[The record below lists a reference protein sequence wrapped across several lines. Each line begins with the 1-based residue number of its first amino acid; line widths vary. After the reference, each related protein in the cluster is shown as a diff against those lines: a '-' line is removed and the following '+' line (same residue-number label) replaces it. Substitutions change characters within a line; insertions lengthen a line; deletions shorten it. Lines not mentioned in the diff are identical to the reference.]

1 VSCPLISEGK
11 VNSPSILRKLFFPKY
26 QCRLTNKSTNKSY
39 CGCCAA
45 SCSRAAVSS
54 CFWFFAASFAA
65 FAFSFAAFSSC
76 FCRRFCAFIS
86 DLVIGAVA
94 SLVLVV
100 EEVAVEGVVLVVVV
114 VDVCALTRMGCS
126 IRRPSNR

>member
-1 VSCPLISEGK
+1 
-11 VNSPSILRKLFFPKY
+11 
-26 QCRLTNKSTNKSY
+26 
-39 CGCCAA
+39 
-45 SCSRAAVSS
+45 VSS

-94 SLVLVV
+94 SLVLIV
-100 EEVAVEGVVLVVVV
+100 EEVPVEGVVLVVVV
-114 VDVCALTRMGCS
+114 VDVCAFARTGCS
-126 IRRPSNR
+126 IKRPSKQLIAPNLVQFI